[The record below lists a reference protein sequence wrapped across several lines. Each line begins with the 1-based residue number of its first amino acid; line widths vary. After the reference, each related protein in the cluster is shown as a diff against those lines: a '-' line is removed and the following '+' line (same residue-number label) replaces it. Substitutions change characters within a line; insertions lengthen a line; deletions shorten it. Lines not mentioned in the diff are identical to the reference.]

1 MTVMVG
7 FLLGREPSTVSV
19 LPEVIEHLRRAG
31 AAVSTSVC
39 PPEEPVPGGL
49 RRAGV
54 VALRDLGPPGLS
66 MAERLEESG
75 VRCCNTAGAT
85 ALASRKD
92 AVVNVL
98 AGAGLPVPA
107 SVVVPSWA
115 VVRRLGAVGPVAA
128 KALDGRGGSGV
139 VLADRHGVPDRAPF
153 PGPYLVQE
161 RLTHV
166 GPDRKVFVVGTRV
179 WGVLRPWPPASLA
192 DKQGQPF
199 SPATDEAAVAV
210 AVGMALGLEVY
221 GVDLVPTGDG
231 PVVVDVNAFPGF
243 KGVEGAAGALAEHL
257 LALASSGA
265 RP

>member
-19 LPEVIEHLRRAG
+19 LPEVIAHLRRAG

-39 PPEEPVPGGL
+39 PAEETVPEGL
-49 RRAGV
+49 HRAGV
-54 VALRDLGPPGLS
+54 VALRDLGPSGLS

-85 ALASRKD
+85 ALVSRKD
-92 AVVNVL
+92 AVVEVL

-107 SVVVPSWA
+107 GVVVDTWA
-115 VVRRLGAVGPVAA
+115 DARRLGAAGPVAA
-128 KALDGRGGSGV
+128 KTLNGRGGTGV
-139 VLADRHGVPDRAPF
+139 VMADRHGLPDRAPF

-161 RLTHV
+161 RLIHA
-166 GPDRKVFVVGTRV
+166 GPDRKVFVVGTRL
-179 WGVLRPWPPASLA
+179 WGVFRPWPAPGLA
-192 DKQGQPF
+192 DKQGRPF
-199 SPATDEAAVAV
+199 APAADETAVALE
-210 AVGMALGLEVY
+210 VGVALGLEVY

-243 KGVEGAAGALAEHL
+243 KGVEGAAGALANHL
-257 LALASSGA
+257 LALASSGS